1 MELIDI
7 IYKKKCTGCMAC
19 KNACPK
25 NAIIIEEDSNTGFLY
40 PKINNERSFNCNICT
55 KVCPVKNKLSENQ
68 NKIEVYACKNKND
81 EIRMKS
87 SSGGIFTLIANYIL
101 KQNGIVF
108 GAGFNEK
115 FEVVHTW
122 TDNEE
127 GLEKFRG
134 SKYLQSQIRDSFKEA
149 KSFLNEGRKVLFTGT
164 PCQIEGLLSYLRK
177 DYKNLYTQDIIC
189 HGVPSPKVWR
199 KFLEYKK
206 KIYIEM
212 PLKINFR
219 KKEIAGWNS
228 YHTSFKYSHYEENT
242 HHADDSYM
250 KFFLR
255 NFDLRDTCYDCKF
268 KKLKRKSDI
277 TVADFWGINNVRPE
291 MNDEKGTSV
300 VLINSLKGKE
310 IFEIIKNDIIWT
322 KENIEDIIK
331 NNPCFVKSTYYNEKR
346 ENFFED
352 LERDNFESLIEKYL
366 K

>member
-1 MELIDI
+1 MELDVIN
-7 IYKKKCTGCMAC
+7 KKQCTGCMAC

-25 NAIIIEEDSNTGFLY
+25 NAIIIEEDSLSGFLY
-40 PKINNERSFNCNICT
+40 PKTDKELCINCNICT
-55 KVCPVKNKLSENQ
+55 KVCPIKNKLSENP
-68 NKIEVYACKNKND
+68 NEIKVYACKNKND

-101 KQNGIVF
+101 EQNGIVF
-108 GAGFNEK
+108 GAGFNEN
-115 FEVVHTW
+115 FEVIHTW
-122 TDNEE
+122 TDSEE

-134 SKYLQSQIRDSFKEA
+134 SKYLQSQIGNAYQEV
-149 KSFLNEGRKVLFTGT
+149 KSFLLEGRKVLFTGT
-164 PCQIEGLLSYLRK
+164 PCQVEGLLSYLRK
-177 DYKNLYTQDIIC
+177 DYENLYTQDIIC

-206 KIYIEM
+206 KIHNEV

-228 YHTSFKYSHYEENT
+228 YHTSFTYSHFEENT

-255 NFDLRDTCYDCKF
+255 NFDLRDTCYDCNF

-291 MNDEKGTSV
+291 INDEKGTSS
-300 VLINSLKGKE
+300 VLINSEKGKE
-310 IFEIIKNDIIWT
+310 LFENIKNDIVYT
-322 KENIEDIIK
+322 KEHINSIIE
-331 NNPCFVKSTYYNEKR
+331 NNPCICKSTYYNGKR
-346 ENFFED
+346 EDFFED
-352 LERDNFESLIEKYL
+352 LDKEPFENLIDKYL
-366 K
+366 